1 MLVRKV
7 FKGVLLTFLLLC
19 TGVGSVMADGLAGE
33 YLLTQRWRDM
43 IAHHSPL
50 TNVALMTE
58 ENYIAT
64 RFAFAPILAGA
75 FKHFELGAVVPIG
88 LYQSVGVTVLGSPE
102 GFVETGR
109 EMGNGQ
115 LTAGDSSLSNLN
127 SFFMLSY
134 AWHFWNK
141 LSAGINLN
149 FAYSSSF
156 GEPTMGTGLDIGLT
170 YRLLRHALIGD
181 HLIGLSTV
189 NLIAPSMG
197 KSPVPNF
204 KSTGQYSRDI
214 KLSWLGNY
222 WEKRLESALDID
234 IKDFWS
240 AKDEFK
246 LNNNGLSLAKKLEWD
261 INLKVGAWLLRMAKL
276 YLQFGFDEDAID
288 YWGLAFGINVPSVN
302 SGRDLEIL
310 YQYNVMTEAQNDA
323 TGHTVYARVDF
334 GKHREEIFARKMAR
348 TASLSPNE
356 LYNKARR
363 LYSEKKYWDAFFVF
377 SRILVE
383 FPDFFKNDWAQYY
396 RANCQEELDMR
407 EMAVKNYENTKK
419 DFPLSTAVPHA
430 DLGLMR
436 VFYRDGDFSRV
447 TNQFVELSK
456 PNVPDSLRFHGAY
469 IMGQTHLQ
477 TNDMQKAIQV
487 LSIVPEEHPDY
498 IFAQHA
504 IAVAHA
510 RLGSESSE
518 IVMALE
524 NCVGA
529 KATTP
534 AQKEIVNRSYLF
546 LGYIFYEENTLSKA
560 VVALRMVPTSSYYA
574 EDALLGQGW
583 TALKARQWTDCIATG
598 QLLTKTSRKGVLQ
611 CEGMLIQSYG
621 HLLQKQYAQSMDV
634 LKVASEKIRALSV
647 QSDDTLNYSRMQ
659 YESNRMS
666 HNFLADKIDNLS
678 MAGQAATMGSQSDSL
693 RTEQNNYMTK
703 FDEYFTFS
711 REFNRST
718 FFARSIDAVREDIE
732 YALATIQKIVGQSGL
747 EKVQQ
752 QMEQEQQQ
760 IDSEIEKLKQ
770 EMEKLQNQN

>member
-1 MLVRKV
+1 
-7 FKGVLLTFLLLC
+7 
-19 TGVGSVMADGLAGE
+19 MADGLAGE

-50 TNVALMTE
+50 TNAALMTE

-102 GFVETGR
+102 GFVEKGQ

-170 YRLLRHALIGD
+170 YRLFRHALIGD

-234 IKDFWS
+234 IKDFWA

-396 RANCQEELDMR
+396 RASCQEELDMR